1 MWLWLPPYKLMP
13 NKIVVGEQ
21 YIDLGEVLCI
31 GPLQKV
37 GGSWTFAVVIRG
49 LSEPITVFAVAAE
62 DGEKY
67 SLDPDVNA
75 KQKAE
80 AQKVY
85 AELVQKWMYPLHWLE
100 VPQKSAPVVAH
111 D

>member
-1 MWLWLPPYKLMP
+1 MS
-13 NKIVVGEQ
+13 NKVIIGEQ

-49 LSEPITVFAVAAE
+49 LSEPITVFAVAE
-62 DGEKY
+62 KDGGEKF
-67 SLDPDVNA
+67 SLDPAVNA
-75 KQKAE
+75 TQQAE

-85 AELVQKWMYPLHWLE
+85 AEVVGKWM
-100 VPQKSAPVVAH
+100 K
-111 D
+111 

>member
-1 MWLWLPPYKLMP
+1 MP
-13 NKIVVGEQ
+13 NKVIIGEQ

-49 LSEPITVFAVAAE
+49 LSDPITVFAVAE
-62 DGEKY
+62 PDGQGKY
-67 SLDPDVNA
+67 SLDPEINA

-80 AQKVY
+80 AEKVY
-85 AELVQKWMYPLHWLE
+85 SETVMKWM
-100 VPQKSAPVVAH
+100 K
-111 D
+111 

>member
-1 MWLWLPPYKLMP
+1 MT
-13 NKIVVGEQ
+13 NKVIIGEQ

-49 LSEPITVFAVAAE
+49 LSEPITVFAMAE
-62 DGEKY
+62 KDGEEKY
-67 SLDPDVNA
+67 TLDPVLNA
-75 KQKAE
+75 SQKAE
-80 AQKVY
+80 AEKVY
-85 AELVQKWMYPLHWLE
+85 SETVTKWMKDDVKPRMTF
-100 VPQKSAPVVAH
+100 A